1 MVQGDILRSSYM
13 LEERLGKSPY
23 AETWAAVT
31 NEACVAAPAGL
42 PVVVKILSLGDMPEW
57 KGYDHFERETAAL
70 KALHHPAVPKYIDSF
85 RHDGDDSQGTEHR
98 LCLVMEKVP
107 GRSLATELEAGRR
120 WTEPEIELIFAQI
133 LSILAYLQAIRPP
146 IIHRD
151 ISPKNLILKPDGSIA
166 LVDFSGVQ
174 DAVRLAYRDTTT
186 MMGSAGYAPL
196 EQISGR
202 ATVRS
207 DLYATAATVAQLL
220 TLTHPSD
227 LPLKG
232 LKPDPA
238 ALVDLSPRLAY
249 VLDSYLDPDETLR
262 NLPVDLAVEI
272 LRGSR
277 PVPSSGTEAG
287 ETQAGRGRG
296 TWGKWKES
304 SGGQEFASG
313 EGKGWKAEG
322 WKAEGRLDKA
332 LARLAD
338 LAAER
343 LEHESGDGAD
353 HEGYDDGYEGPDDAH
368 DSYGQDKDG
377 VGSPPVLPA
386 DSKVLLE
393 VDNETLHLFIPR
405 SSFLSPSFLA
415 GGFFAVIWLGFV
427 AFWTFMA
434 LAMGAP
440 LFFPLFSLPFWAVGI
455 FLVKALLQPALT
467 NFDISMTKE
476 GGVLLT
482 EEFVRKKVRHWP
494 FSDLGSCSVQRS
506 AVTQN
511 GRTDMELALE
521 LGTKTVRFGKSL
533 SSRERKTIAKAI
545 NAWRKP

>member
-1 MVQGDILRSSYM
+1 MLQGDILRSCYV
-13 LEERLGKSPY
+13 LTERMGKSPY

-31 NEACVAAPAGL
+31 NEASVAAPAGT

-70 KALHHPAVPKYIDSF
+70 KAMRHPAVPRYIDSF
-85 RHDGDDSQGTEHR
+85 QFDDSTARGMEHR
-98 LCLVMEKVP
+98 LCLVMERVP
-107 GRSLATELEAGRR
+107 GRSLALELESGRR
-120 WTEPEIELIFAQI
+120 WTEPEIELMFAEI
-133 LSILAYLQAIRPP
+133 LSILAYLQALRPP

-151 ISPKNLILKPDGSIA
+151 INPKNLVLRTDGAIS

-186 MMGSAGYAPL
+186 MLGSAGYAPL

-207 DLYATAATVAQLL
+207 DLYATAATIALLL

-232 LKPDPA
+232 LKMDPA

-249 VLDSYLDPDETLR
+249 VLDNYLEPDESHR
-262 NLPVDLAVEI
+262 NLPVDQAVEI

-277 PVPSSGTEAG
+277 PVPSSAMQESAG
-287 ETQAGRGRG
+287 QKSFGQQSAGQQ
-296 TWGKWKES
+296 S
-304 SGGQEFASG
+304 D
-313 EGKGWKAEG
+313 GWIG
-322 WKAEGRLDKA
+322 EGRLDRA

-343 LEHESGDGAD
+343 MEQAAEGQID
-353 HEGYDDGYEGPDDAH
+353 HEDYENGYEGDGIGQAGLPG
-368 DSYGQDKDG
+368 DST
-377 VGSPPVLPA
+377 VVF
-386 DSKVLLE
+386 E
-393 VDNETLHLFIPR
+393 VDAESLHLAIPR
-405 SSFLSPSFLA
+405 ASILSPSFLA

-434 LAMGAP
+434 VAMGAP

-455 FLVKALLQPALT
+455 FLVKALLQPVLT
-467 NFDISMTKE
+467 RFDISMTRE

-482 EEFVRKKVRHWP
+482 EEFVRQKVRHWP
-494 FSDLGSCSVQRS
+494 MSDLGACSIKRS
-506 AVTQN
+506 AVTRN
-511 GRTDMELALE
+511 GRADMELALE
-521 LGTKTVRFGKSL
+521 LGTKSIRFGKSL
-533 SSRERKTIAKAI
+533 SPRERKAIARTI
-545 NAWRKP
+545 NAWRKSRNWKAPDQATDGPMMESR

>member
-1 MVQGDILRSSYM
+1 MVQGDILQSCYA

-42 PVVVKILSLGDMPEW
+42 PVVVKVLSLGDMPEW

-70 KALHHPAVPKYIDSF
+70 KALRHPSVPRYIDSF
-85 RHDGDDSQGTEHR
+85 RHESNTAWGTEHR
-98 LCLVMEKVP
+98 LCLVMERIA
-107 GRSLATELEAGRR
+107 GRSLAAELEAGLR
-120 WTEPEIELIFAQI
+120 WTEAEIERMFAQI
-133 LSILAYLQAIRPP
+133 LSILAYLQALRPP

-151 ISPKNLILKPDGSIA
+151 INPRNLILKPDGSLA

-186 MMGSAGYAPL
+186 MMGSAGYVPL

-207 DLYATAATVAQLL
+207 DLYAAAATAAQLL
-220 TLTHPSD
+220 TLTHPAD

-232 LKPDPA
+232 LKLDPA

-249 VLDSYLDPDETLR
+249 VLDNYLDPDEALR
-262 NLPVDLAVEI
+262 NLPVDQAVGI
-272 LRGSR
+272 LRGDR
-277 PVPSSGTEAG
+277 PVPLASRSPEPDRGNPRSWRDMVDLGTG
-287 ETQAGRGRG
+287 EGV
-296 TWGKWKES
+296 
-304 SGGQEFASG
+304 SGGRESG
-313 EGKGWKAEG
+313 EGKAAGWQG
-322 WKAEGRLDKA
+322 GGRLDKA

-343 LEHESGDGAD
+343 LEQETDGYSD
-353 HEGYDDGYEGPDDAH
+353 HDGYDDDHGAYGDG
-368 DSYGQDKDG
+368 SGQDQANPG
-377 VGSPPVLPA
+377 GIPALPT
-386 DSKVLLE
+386 DSKVVLE
-393 VDNETLHLFIPR
+393 MDGETLHLFIPR
-405 SSFLSPSFLA
+405 SSFLNPGFLA

-434 LAMGAP
+434 IAMGAP

-455 FLVKALLQPALT
+455 FLVKALLQPVLST
-467 NFDISMTKE
+467 VDISMTRE

-482 EEFVRKKVRHWP
+482 QEFVRKTVRHWP
-494 FSDLGSCSVQRS
+494 LSDLGNCSVKRS

-511 GRTDMELALE
+511 GRTDMELSLE
-521 LGTKTVRFGKSL
+521 LGTKTIRFGKAL
-533 SSRERKTIAKAI
+533 SPRERKAIARAI
-545 NAWRKP
+545 NAWRKVL

>member
-1 MVQGDILRSSYM
+1 MQQGDVLQSCYV
-13 LEERLGKSPY
+13 LEERIGKSPY

-31 NEACVAAPAGL
+31 NEACVTAQAGL

-57 KGYDHFERETAAL
+57 KGYDHFEKETAAL
-70 KALHHPAVPKYIDSF
+70 KAMRHPAVPKYIDSF
-85 RHDGDDSQGTEHR
+85 RHDGDDSQGSEHR
-98 LCLVMEKVP
+98 LCLVMERVP
-107 GRSLATELEAGRR
+107 GRSIAAELEAGRR
-120 WTEPEIELIFAQI
+120 WTEPEIELMFAEI
-133 LSILAYLQAIRPP
+133 LSILAYLQALRPP

-151 ISPKNLILKPDGSIA
+151 INPKNLILKPDGSIA

-174 DAVRLAYRDTTT
+174 DAVRLAYRDTAT
-186 MMGSAGYAPL
+186 MLGSAGYAPL

-227 LPLKG
+227 LPMKG
-232 LKPDPA
+232 LRLDPA
-238 ALVDLSPRLAY
+238 ALVDLSPRLAF
-249 VLDSYLDPDETLR
+249 VLDNYLQPDESLR
-262 NLPVDLAVEI
+262 NLPIDLAVEV

-277 PVPSSGTEAG
+277 PVPSSVPSSASRTGKSQT
-287 ETQAGRGRG
+287 GREGARPHSWRG
-296 TWGKWKES
+296 KGAWGNWKES
-304 SGGQEFASG
+304 
-313 EGKGWKAEG
+313 AEG
-322 WKAEGRLDKA
+322 QDPDRWSSGSRLDNA

-343 LEHESGDGAD
+343 MEEASEEGSGPEEYDNG
-353 HEGYDDGYEGPDDAH
+353 HEGDDA
-368 DSYGQDKDG
+368 GQLA
-377 VGSPPVLPA
+377 LPA
-386 DSKVLLE
+386 DSKVVLE
-393 VDNETLHLFIPR
+393 ADNETFHLSIPR
-405 SSFLSPSFLA
+405 SNFLSPSFLA

-434 LAMGAP
+434 IAMGAP

-467 NFDISMTKE
+467 SIDLIMTRE

-482 EEFVRKKVRHWP
+482 EVFAKKKVRHWP
-494 FSDLGSCSVQRS
+494 LSDLGNCSVKRS

-511 GRTDMELALE
+511 GRADMELALE
-521 LGTKTVRFGKSL
+521 LGTKTIRFGKAL
-533 SSRERKTIAKAI
+533 SPRERKVIARTI
-545 NAWRKP
+545 NVWRKS